1 MTMKRRKGVFL
12 LWSVIVVAV
21 VLLLVPSVFFGIRE
35 TFHRE
40 RIGEVVADEMFLV
53 QEVLE
58 IQKYNRVFHESV
70 PYPTGEVM
78 RNGRVYQVS
87 IKERRI
93 DVDGVPLTELVCTV
107 SANGKFSFSAALDM
121 EVSR

>member
-1 MTMKRRKGVFL
+1 MKRRKGVFL
-12 LWSVIVVAV
+12 LWTVIVVAV
-21 VLLLVPSVFFGIRE
+21 VSLLVPSVFFGIRE

-87 IKERRI
+87 LKERRI

-107 SANGKFSFSAALDM
+107 SANEKFSFSATLDM
-121 EVSR
+121 EVTK

>member
-1 MTMKRRKGVFL
+1 MKRRRGVFL
-12 LWSVIVVAV
+12 LWTVIVVAV
-21 VLLLVPSVFFGIRE
+21 VLLLVPSVFLGIRE
-35 TFHRE
+35 TFYRE
-40 RIGEVVADEMFLV
+40 RIGEVVADEMFLI

-87 IKERRI
+87 LKEIRI
-93 DVDGVPLTELVCTV
+93 DVDGVPLTELVCIV
-107 SANGKFSFSAALDM
+107 SANGKFSFSATLDM
-121 EVSR
+121 EVPR

>member
-1 MTMKRRKGVFL
+1 MKRRKGVFL
-12 LWSVIVVAV
+12 LWTVIVVAV
-21 VLLLVPSVFFGIRE
+21 VLLLVPSVFLGIRE

-40 RIGEVVADEMFLV
+40 HIGEVAADEMFLV

-87 IKERRI
+87 LKEIRI

-107 SANGKFSFSAALDM
+107 SANGKFSFSATLDM

>member
-1 MTMKRRKGVFL
+1 MKRRKGVFL
-12 LWSVIVVAV
+12 LWTVIVVAV

-87 IKERRI
+87 LKEIRI

-107 SANGKFSFSAALDM
+107 SANGKFSFSATLDM
-121 EVSR
+121 EVPR